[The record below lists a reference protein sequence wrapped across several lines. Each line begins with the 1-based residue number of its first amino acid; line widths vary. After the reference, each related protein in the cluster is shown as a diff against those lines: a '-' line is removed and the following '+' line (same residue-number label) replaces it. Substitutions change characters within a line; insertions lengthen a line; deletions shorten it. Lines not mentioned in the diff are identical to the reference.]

1 MHHISI
7 KIEQSMIWERGPLK
21 GQAKGLKAVCT
32 ERFGPEAVVGLKQD
46 QLIELLEKESDFRWE
61 GDLHT
66 TTNTHEPG

>member
-32 ERFGPEAVVGLKQD
+32 ERFGPQAVVGLKQD
-46 QLIELLEKESDFRWE
+46 QLIELLEKESDFR
-61 GDLHT
+61 
-66 TTNTHEPG
+66 

>member
-46 QLIELLEKESDFRWE
+46 QLIELLEKESDFWWE